1 MRYQRN
7 RFYRDGVFHHLYIKA
22 LYGRVLFYRTEDY
35 LVLYSLFSTLVTR
48 YGMKVEMFCIMF
60 NHIHACLRAP
70 SVKIFIAF
78 CRDLTSILTKE
89 YNKEYNREGEL
100 LMRCGYAAKAA
111 GKAHRSC
118 LIYIANNPVAG
129 KLVPRA
135 IEYKWNMLAYF
146 ISKHPFSNRLVK
158 RESRFAMRQSLAL
171 VDWRFREGRYL
182 NYTLLERIFRRLDK
196 VERNQMVDYIV
207 GKYFFI
213 NKQSFLSHFNDIEK
227 AIVAID
233 SSAGS
238 EHDLYEPWEDYSIY
252 VSMIKRALNFG
263 VDFRQFRFQEMLQE
277 DLRRLMKRLSGVQ
290 GATEMHVA
298 RFLHLP
304 IDEDFK

>member
-22 LYGRVLFYRTEDY
+22 LYGRILFYKTEDY
-35 LVLYSLFSTLVTR
+35 LVLYSLFGTLVTK
-48 YGMKVEMFCIMF
+48 YSLKVEMFCIMF

-70 SVKIFIAF
+70 SENTFIAF
-78 CRDLTSILTKE
+78 CRDLTSIFTKE
-89 YNKEYNREGEL
+89 YNKEYNRGGEL

-135 IEYKWNMLAYF
+135 IDYKWNMLAYF
-146 ISKHPFSNRLVK
+146 ITKHPFSNRLVK

-171 VDWRFREGRYL
+171 VDWRFRERRYL
-182 NYTLLERIFRRLDK
+182 NYTLLERIFGRLDK
-196 VERNQMVDYIV
+196 NERHQMVDYIV
-207 GKYFFI
+207 SRYFFI
-213 NKQSFLSHFNDIEK
+213 DKQSFLSHFDGIEK
-227 AIVAID
+227 AVVAID

-252 VSMIKRALNFG
+252 LSMLKKTLDFG
-263 VDFRQFRFQEMLQE
+263 EDFRQFRFHEMSHGTLW
-277 DLRRLMKRLSGVQ
+277 RLMNTLSGVQ
-290 GATEMHVA
+290 GATDKHVA

-304 IDEDFK
+304 IEEDL